1 MREEE
6 EYDQV
11 RKNMRRRK
19 VCRLRRKTTKR
30 AKRKLKDCYKGMDED
45 NRKEEEGKD
54 QGWWLASPQ

>member
-1 MREEE
+1 M
-6 EYDQV
+6 QV
-11 RKNMRRRK
+11 E
-19 VCRLRRKTTKR
+19 VLRRKTTKR